1 MIDFKRM
8 AVFATVVELGS
19 LSAAGRRLG
28 MTTSAVSQHLRAL
41 EQAYGVAL
49 LHRSTRK
56 ISLTD
61 AGARF
66 CRHCQAMLAAAGAAH
81 EQLSLAHEAP
91 TGQLRLSSPVGFVRH
106 VAPALAPV
114 LTTYP
119 QLKLHMAVA
128 DEMIDLIDARIDL
141 AVRAGRLADSN
152 WVARRICALESLI
165 CAAPSYIAQYGE
177 PATPSDLAAHRWI
190 TASQQ
195 EDIDIDVRLI
205 GPDGSSEPLRVEPH
219 ITSNNHMA
227 VLQLCVAGQGLALM
241 IRADVDDELRRG
253 QLVPVMSGWHL
264 PPLPVWVVTP
274 QRDTQP
280 AKVRHAIE
288 ALRIYFLQSVP
299 GVVGGT

>member
-19 LSAAGRRLG
+19 LSAAGRRLD
-28 MTTSAVSQHLRAL
+28 MTTSAISQHLRAL

-66 CRHCQAMLAAAGAAH
+66 SRHCQAMLVAADAAH
-81 EQLSLAHEAP
+81 EQLHLAHDAP
-91 TGQLRLSSPVGFVRH
+91 TGQLRLSAPVGFVRH

-114 LTTYP
+114 LASYP

-177 PATPSDLAAHRWI
+177 PLTPPDLATHRWI
-190 TASQQ
+190 TATQQ
-195 EDIDIDVRLI
+195 ESMDIDVRLI
-205 GPDGSSEPLRVEPH
+205 GPDGGSEPLKVEPH

-241 IRADVDDELRRG
+241 VRADIDDELRRG
-253 QLVPVMSGWHL
+253 QLVPVLPGWHL
-264 PPLPVWVVTP
+264 PTLPVWVVTP

-288 ALRIYFLQSVP
+288 ALKMYFMESVP
-299 GVVGGT
+299 GVVAS